1 MIVLN
6 SKLPQWPIKQYI
18 PAAPHVWLIWSSGT
32 LHAELYG
39 LPLPTFSLLLVVTSH
54 LVLNVFA
61 RYLLLSGIVSRLTS
75 ILVKLSQH
83 SADTLNLIFSIQP
96 LSLPSEWPISAPL
109 IRSRLWSIINLFT
122 YLLTYLPVS
131 LQWCLLLWM
140 GKQLQFSSSNSQN
153 RWTMALGSHHVAA
166 PCNMAQGENCC
177 VWQHLF
183 LILPD
188 VTQIDHHVPS
198 PNSDS

>member
-1 MIVLN
+1 
-6 SKLPQWPIKQYI
+6 
-18 PAAPHVWLIWSSGT
+18 VWLIWSSGT

-96 LSLPSEWPISAPL
+96 LSLPSE
-109 IRSRLWSIINLFT
+109 
-122 YLLTYLPVS
+122 
-131 LQWCLLLWM
+131 
-140 GKQLQFSSSNSQN
+140 
-153 RWTMALGSHHVAA
+153 
-166 PCNMAQGENCC
+166 
-177 VWQHLF
+177 
-183 LILPD
+183 
-188 VTQIDHHVPS
+188 
-198 PNSDS
+198 

>member
-122 YLLTYLPVS
+122 YLLT
-131 LQWCLLLWM
+131 CLCLCNDVCYCEWENSYSFHHPILRTGGLWLLDH
-140 GKQLQFSSSNSQN
+140 
-153 RWTMALGSHHVAA
+153 TT
-166 PCNMAQGENCC
+166 
-177 VWQHLF
+177 WQHPA
-183 LILPD
+183 IWRR
-188 VTQIDHHVPS
+188 VRIAV
-198 PNSDS
+198 SDSICF